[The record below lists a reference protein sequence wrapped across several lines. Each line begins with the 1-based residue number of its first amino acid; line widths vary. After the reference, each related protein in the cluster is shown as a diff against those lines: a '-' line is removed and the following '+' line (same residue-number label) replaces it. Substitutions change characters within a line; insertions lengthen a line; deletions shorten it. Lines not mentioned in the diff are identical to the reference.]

1 MSAGTQPIVEN
12 MSATL
17 QKESRTENQPAR
29 VEYVAPPVNIY
40 ETKTD
45 YILEAEMP
53 GVNKD
58 GLEVTLDGNEI
69 TIHGRR
75 APETTAGEPLLCER
89 YPAEFRRVFEI
100 DPMLDTA
107 KISAKVEQGLLTLVL
122 PKSSRQQPRRIAVGD

>member
-1 MSAGTQPIVEN
+1 MN

-17 QKESRTENQPAR
+17 QKEPRTETQPVR
-29 VEYVAPPVNIY
+29 VEYVTPPVNIY

-45 YILEAEMP
+45 YVLEAEMP

-58 GLEVTLDGNEI
+58 GLEVTLEGNEI

-75 APETTAGEPLLCER
+75 VMETTAGEPLLRER

-100 DPMLDTA
+100 DPALDTG